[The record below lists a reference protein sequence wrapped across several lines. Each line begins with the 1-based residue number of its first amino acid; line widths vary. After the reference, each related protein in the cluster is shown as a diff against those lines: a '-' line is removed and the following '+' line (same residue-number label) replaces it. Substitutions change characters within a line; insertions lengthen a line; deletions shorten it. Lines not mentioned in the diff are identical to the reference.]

1 MITSPVRFC
10 PLMAASQFKRK
21 IIGTAAR
28 LLHASRCRFFSTCL
42 CYNMVIFT
50 IVIVPVIRA
59 QDLATPG
66 AGKVR
71 VSSSGEK
78 DVLEGID
85 TKFKEQAQPKD
96 LINISKTIK
105 VQVEEVISET
115 QIRLSSSLNDSEV
128 EALSEAEGV
137 KYKIIPHVDQHDLFD
152 KVHDSLAQGRSIVI
166 FPEGGSHDRLELLPL
181 KGRFLTLAIVT
192 SK

>member
-1 MITSPVRFC
+1 
-10 PLMAASQFKRK
+10 
-21 IIGTAAR
+21 
-28 LLHASRCRFFSTCL
+28 
-42 CYNMVIFT
+42 MVIFT